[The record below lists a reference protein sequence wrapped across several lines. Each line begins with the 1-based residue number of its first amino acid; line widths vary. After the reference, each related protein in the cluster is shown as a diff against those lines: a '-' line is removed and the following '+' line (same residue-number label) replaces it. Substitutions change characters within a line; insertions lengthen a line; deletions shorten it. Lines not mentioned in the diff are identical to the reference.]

1 MENKLPFYMAY
12 PVPLLYND
20 DRNARRDYDY
30 MKSIYPDTAK
40 RVLPYMEE
48 ECDRMEY
55 DGSMMYDEYPDRLQL
70 RLMCRRIYDKA
81 EKEEENPG
89 AWLMDLI
96 EVMTYQELCRRRVEH
111 REIRK
116 NILIYKRASGK
127 NFHFALL
134 YVILC
139 DDNYSFQMKEKSE
152 HNIQEGTSWQI
163 ITLFL
168 SECRQSGKVQLVW

>member
-1 MENKLPFYMAY
+1 
-12 PVPLLYND
+12 
-20 DRNARRDYDY
+20 
-30 MKSIYPDTAK
+30 
-40 RVLPYMEE
+40 MEE

-116 NILIYKRASGK
+116 KNILIYKRASGK
-127 NFHFALL
+127 NFHFAP
-134 YVILC
+134 
-139 DDNYSFQMKEKSE
+139 
-152 HNIQEGTSWQI
+152 
-163 ITLFL
+163 
-168 SECRQSGKVQLVW
+168 LVCYTVR